1 MNFRLL
7 AKQAKK
13 VVDKRGGTEALK
25 ADLGELQKIAK
36 SEGSLGTKAGKAA
49 AALKEAGAAKDKPDA
64 AEPAA
69 GTGAGAP
76 APAADAPNA
85 PKGPGAQAPAT
96 PQDPP
101 PAA

>member
-1 MNFRLL
+1 MNFKLL
-7 AKQAKK
+7 AQQAKK
-13 VVDKRGGTEALK
+13 AVDKRGGTEALK

-49 AALKEAGAAKDKPDA
+49 AALKEAGAAK
-64 AEPAA
+64 EP
-69 GTGAGAP
+69 
-76 APAADAPNA
+76 ADAPKPAAAAEA
-85 PKGPGAQAPAT
+85 PPAT

>member
-1 MNFRLL
+1 MNFKLL

-13 VVDKRGGTEALK
+13 AVDKRGGTEALK

-49 AALKEAGAAKDKPDA
+49 AALKEAGAAKKPA
-64 AEPAA
+64 AEPADA
-69 GTGAGAP
+69 PNPAAAADAP
-76 APAADAPNA
+76 APAA
-85 PKGPGAQAPAT
+85 